1 MLVVSC
7 RNSLSRWK
15 ECYASAAADAAVVRR
30 AGTEKTG
37 SGAAQRAFVLF
48 ARGAKFVLAR
58 RRHPAQDGRPN
69 GTRMDKDTVE
79 QLRTPAVNAH
89 QRMIPTHPMNPT
101 IESLTSSGSLHRLF
115 IDGEWVLPVGQARA
129 RVIDPSTEEPVA
141 QIALGSAQDVA
152 TAVAAARRAFAT
164 WSVSSPQSR
173 AALLDRV
180 HGLVLERA
188 ESFAQAISLEM
199 GAAIVAARSAHV
211 PSAAEHIR
219 VARDLAASYAF
230 LSHRGDTAIVREAI
244 GVCGLI
250 TPWNWP
256 LYQITAKVGPALAA
270 GCTVVLKP
278 SELSPLS
285 ALLFAQV
292 MQDAGFPAGVF
303 NLVNGEGAE
312 VGAALAAHPD
322 VDMISI
328 TGSTRAGVLVAQA
341 AAPTVK
347 RVAQELG
354 GKSPNLILPDADF
367 ARAVAAGVAAGFRN
381 VGQSCSAPTRMIVP
395 RERLA
400 QVERLAG
407 EAVSGL
413 VVGDPRSQQTTHGPV
428 ANRAQFNRVQE
439 MIEAGIAEGARLVC
453 GGPGR
458 PPGLERGFY
467 VRPTLFSDVD
477 PQMRIAQEEIFGP
490 VISIIAYDSVDEAVE
505 IANDTVYGLGAHVQG
520 QDLAAARA
528 VAARIRC
535 GQVHINNPA
544 WNPHAPFGGYK
555 RSGNG
560 REYGVE
566 GLQEYLET
574 KAILGF
580 GQEEQA

>member
-1 MLVVSC
+1 MNFPIVEHLA
-7 RNSLSRWK
+7 N
-15 ECYASAAADAAVVRR
+15 
-30 AGTEKTG
+30 AGCLD
-37 SGAAQRAFVLF
+37 RV
-48 ARGAKFVLAR
+48 
-58 RRHPAQDGRPN
+58 
-69 GTRMDKDTVE
+69 
-79 QLRTPAVNAH
+79 
-89 QRMIPTHPMNPT
+89 
-101 IESLTSSGSLHRLF
+101 F
-115 IDGEWVLPVGQARA
+115 IDGEWRLPVGRA
-129 RVIDPSTEEPVA
+129 RSAVIDPSTEQAVA
-141 QIALGSAQDVA
+141 EIALGNAQDVD

-164 WSVSSPQSR
+164 WSVSSADRR

-180 HGLVLERA
+180 HGLILERA
-188 ESFAQAISLEM
+188 ELFAQAISLEM
-199 GAAIVAARSAHV
+199 GAAISVARSTQV
-211 PSAAEHIR
+211 PVAAEHIR
-219 VARDLAASYAF
+219 VARDLAGSYPF
-230 LSHRGDTAIVREAI
+230 VTRREGVAIVREPI

-285 ALLFAQV
+285 ALLFAEV
-292 MQDAGFPAGVF
+292 MRDAGAPAGVF
-303 NLVNGEGAE
+303 NLVNGDGPD
-312 VGAALAAHPD
+312 VGAALSAHPD

-354 GKSPNLILPDADF
+354 GKSPNLMLPDADF
-367 ARAVAAGVAAGFRN
+367 ARAVPMGVAAAFRN

-400 QVERLAG
+400 EVEQLAAA
-407 EAVSGL
+407 AVAAL
-413 VVGDPRSQQTTHGPV
+413 VVGDPRSTQSTHGPV
-428 ANRAQFNRVQE
+428 ANRAQFNRVQQ
-439 MIEAGIAEGARLVC
+439 MIEAGIADGARLVC
-453 GGPGR
+453 GGLGR

-467 VRPTLFSDVD
+467 ARPTVFSDVNT
-477 PQMRIAQEEIFGP
+477 QMSIAQEEIFGP
-490 VISIIAYDSVDEAVE
+490 VLAVIPYDSLDEAVA

-520 QDLAAARA
+520 RDLGAARA
-528 VAARIRC
+528 VAARIRA
-535 GQVHINNPA
+535 GQVHINHQA

-574 KAILGF
+574 KAILGDMN
-580 GQEEQA
+580 EEQA